1 MKSFALL
8 TIAFSSP
15 VVTCFVPVLDSR
27 KQPVLKSTTSLEAM
41 TLFGSQGSR
50 SPLVNW
56 GALESGVPLTIGN
69 LVMNPHPFKQIP
81 CLTDDGDV
89 MVFESGAILQ
99 YVYSKSKAFES
110 DSPKRRAAITSWISW
125 ANASLDPIC
134 FLETPEGKVYDT
146 GMKNPNKRL
155 FTLDAI
161 LGKNEFLVEGGF
173 SLADVAVASYLL
185 YVPQFF
191 QGIDLTRYPNIV
203 RYMRQCAER
212 PAYGEAFTPRVQSYL
227 VSSLSVQEESGAEGE
242 EKKKFFG
249 MF

>member
-1 MKSFALL
+1 MKYFPVILAALIAPGAFSFAPL
-8 TIAFSSP
+8 TQNKIHSAMKTS
-15 VVTCFVPVLDSR
+15 
-27 KQPVLKSTTSLEAM
+27 TSLEAM
-41 TLFGSQGSR
+41 TLYGSQGSR

-56 GALESGVPLTIGN
+56 GAFEVDVALTMGN
-69 LVMNPHPFKQIP
+69 LMMNPHPFKQIP
-81 CLTDDGDV
+81 SLTDDGDV

-99 YVYSKSKAFES
+99 YVYSKSKAFEN

-146 GMKNPNKRL
+146 GLKNPNKRL
-155 FTLDAI
+155 FTLDA
-161 LGKNEFLVEGGF
+161 LLKENEFLVEGGF
-173 SLADVAVASYLL
+173 SMADVAVASYLL

-212 PAYGEAFTPRVQSYL
+212 PAYGKAFTPRVQSYL
-227 VSSLSVQEESGAEGE
+227 VSTLSEQEGSTGGD
-242 EKKKFFG
+242 EKKKLFG